1 MKPVEARVEAVLM
14 ADLGMESFETRRL
27 AEAELDFGGIRGDR
41 HFGITAKADVRQP
54 EYPRGTEIF
63 NRRQLTVVSAEECA
77 AIAEAL
83 GVPEVKPEWLGAN
96 LLLSG
101 LPDLTALP
109 LGSRMIFGSGA
120 GLNGQGEN
128 FPCTGPGK
136 LVQANYPE
144 EPKLAAR
151 FVKAAYRKRGIVCF
165 VERRG
170 VIRPGDTVSVW
181 VNDGTLQ

>member
-1 MKPVEARVEAVLM
+1 MKPVLARVEAVLM
-14 ADLGMESFETRRL
+14 ADHGVKSFETRRL

-41 HFGITAKADVRQP
+41 HFGMTAKADVRQP

-63 NRRQLTVVSAEECA
+63 NRRQLTIVSAEECA

-83 GVPEVKPEWLGAN
+83 GIPQVKPEWLGAN

-109 LGSRMIFGSGA
+109 LGSRMIFESGA

-128 FPCTGPGK
+128 FPCREPGE
-136 LVQANYPE
+136 LVQANHPDH
-144 EPKLAAR
+144 PKVASR

-165 VERRG
+165 VERSG
-170 VIRPGDTVSVW
+170 IVRPGDAVRIW